1 MTAGLE
7 SQIELVMVKSPIA
20 KRDDA
25 PLGGLMQVRGVL
37 GGVVSALGRRVVAGE
52 WKTGETLPTES
63 ELMEELNVGR
73 SVVRESI
80 RILNA
85 KGLVRSRQMA
95 GTTVMPRSVWRLLD
109 PDLIQW
115 RMEAAD
121 RKVLLKDLL
130 QVRLTLEPGV
140 VWAATANGS
149 EAAKARIHAAWQ
161 GKIAVLSEK
170 SVTPE
175 EQRQHFITYDLEFHR
190 AFLAAVG
197 SEILEQLFSVIE
209 AALSLMIDV
218 QMQARGSTT
227 ALIGMEETNQ
237 LHQDVYDA
245 FAAGDADRAE
255 KAMRYLI
262 QCAIVDANQGF
273 SLTE

>member
-1 MTAGLE
+1 MA
-7 SQIELVMVKSPIA
+7 KSSIL
-20 KRDDA
+20 RREDA
-25 PLGGLMQVRGVL
+25 PLGGLMDLRGVL
-37 GGVVSALGRRVVAGE
+37 GTVASGLGRRIVSGE
-52 WKTGETLPTES
+52 WTSGETLPTET
-63 ELMEELNVGR
+63 ELMDQLKVGR

-95 GTTVMPRSVWRLLD
+95 GTMVMPRSHWRLLD

-121 RKVLLKDLL
+121 RKVLLRDLL

-149 EAAKARIHAAWQ
+149 PAAKARIHAAWQ
-161 GKIAVLSEK
+161 GKLSVLRAD

-175 EQRQHFITYDLEFHR
+175 TQRQLFITHDLEFHR

-197 SEILEQLFSVIE
+197 SEILEQLFAVIE

-218 QMQARGSTT
+218 QMQTRGSTT
-227 ALIGMEETNQ
+227 ALVGMEEANQ
-237 LHQDVYDA
+237 LHKEVYDA
-245 FAAGDADRAE
+245 FAAGDADTAE
-255 KAMRYLI
+255 KAMRALI
-262 QCAIVDANQGF
+262 RSAIIDANQGF

>member
-1 MTAGLE
+1 MARSAVANRE
-7 SQIELVMVKSPIA
+7 EA
-20 KRDDA
+20 H
-25 PLGGLMQVRGVL
+25 LGGLMQVRGIL
-37 GGVVSALGRRVVAGE
+37 GSVVSGLGRRIVAGE
-52 WKTGETLPTES
+52 WKSGEALPTEA
-63 ELMEELNVGR
+63 ELMDELNVGR

-95 GTTVMPRSVWRLLD
+95 GTTVLPRAEWRLLD

-115 RMEAAD
+115 RMQAAD

-140 VWAATANGS
+140 VWTATANGS
-149 EAAKARIHAAWQ
+149 ASAKERIHRAWQ
-161 GKIAVLSEK
+161 AKIEVLHERS
-170 SVTPE
+170 TPE
-175 EQRQHFITYDLEFHR
+175 QQRLHFIEHDLEFHR

-227 ALIGMEETNQ
+227 ALVGMEETNQ

-245 FAAGDADRAE
+245 FAAGDADKAE
-255 KAMRYLI
+255 KAMRFLI
-262 QCAIVDANQGF
+262 QSAIIDANRGF

>member
-1 MTAGLE
+1 M
-7 SQIELVMVKSPIA
+7 EL
-20 KRDDA
+20 
-25 PLGGLMQVRGVL
+25 RGVL
-37 GGVVSALGRRVVAGE
+37 GAVAGGLGRRIVSGE
-52 WKTGETLPTES
+52 WKTSETLPTET
-63 ELMEELNVGR
+63 ELMDELKVGR

-95 GTTVMPRSVWRLLD
+95 GTTVMPRANWRLLD

-121 RKVLLKDLL
+121 RKMLLRDLL
-130 QVRLTLEPGV
+130 RVRLTLEPGV

-149 EAAKARIHAAWQ
+149 PAAKARIHAAWQ
-161 GKIAVLSEK
+161 GKIAVLHEK
-170 SVTPE
+170 NVTPE
-175 EQRQHFITYDLEFHR
+175 TQRQLFITHDLEFHR

-197 SEILEQLFSVIE
+197 SEILEQLFAVIE

-227 ALIGMEETNQ
+227 ALVGMDEANQ

-245 FAAGDADRAE
+245 FAAGDADTAE
-255 KAMRYLI
+255 KAMRALI
-262 QCAIVDANQGF
+262 QSAIIDANRGF